1 MRGKRSLRRRRLPKE
16 SLGSG
21 WQEHSLMT
29 YEGVDRGERD
39 NSDNTENFLT
49 GRTWEK
55 LKLELCH

>member
-1 MRGKRSLRRRRLPKE
+1 
-16 SLGSG
+16 
-21 WQEHSLMT
+21 MT